1 MSTHATPSKVH
12 VSLDTKDI
20 NQSIRY
26 YATLFN
32 MEPTKVKPGYAK
44 FDVADP
50 AINLTLGQTSA
61 AVVTGPNH
69 MGIRVNSIEEVI
81 AAKDRLEKAGF
92 TTMDEMGTT
101 CCYAVQDKVWSADP
115 SGNRWEVYI
124 FKGDAEKFGGA
135 STQNSAAAHNNDCA
149 PGGACCSDVIA
160 EGVIAGETKAA
171 AKASATTAATAK
183 ASAIPNATA
192 AAGASA
198 APKAE
203 KTAGAGAACCVSDSR
218 SPEEQKTA
226 CC

>member
-1 MSTHATPSKVH
+1 MSTQSTPSKVH
-12 VSLDTKDI
+12 VSLDTRDI
-20 NQSIRY
+20 NASVRY
-26 YATLFN
+26 YSTLFN
-32 MEPTKVKPGYAK
+32 MEPTKLKPGYAK

-69 MGIRVNSIEEVI
+69 MGIRVNTLDEVI

-124 FKGDAEKFGGA
+124 FKGDAEKFGAAPTHNLGA
-135 STQNSAAAHNNDCA
+135 QTSACA

-160 EGVIAGETKAA
+160 EDKQASAT
-171 AKASATTAATAK
+171 KASATNASANKVSADPRTAALTTHAADSKTAV
-183 ASAIPNATA
+183 A
-192 AAGASA
+192 
-198 APKAE
+198 KAE
-203 KTAGAGAACCVSDSR
+203 KTTGVGVACCASDSR
-218 SPEEQKTA
+218 TPEEQKTA

>member
-1 MSTHATPSKVH
+1 MSTQATTSKVH

-20 NQSIRY
+20 TASIRY
-26 YATLFN
+26 YSTLFN

-69 MGIRVNSIEEVI
+69 MGIRVNFIDEVI

-115 SGNRWEVYI
+115 SGNRWEIYI
-124 FKGDAEKFGGA
+124 FKGDAEKFGA
-135 STQNSAAAHNNDCA
+135 APTQNSAAAQTNDCA
-149 PGGACCSDVIA
+149 PGGACCSDVLA
-160 EGVIAGETKAA
+160 EDNKASAA
-171 AKASATTAATAK
+171 AKQSSASQSSATPETNDASAK
-183 ASAIPNATA
+183 ASSPTAT
-192 AAGASA
+192 S
-198 APKAE
+198 KAE
-203 KTAGAGAACCVSDSR
+203 KTTGVGVACCASDSR
-218 SPEEQKTA
+218 TPEEQKTA

>member
-1 MSTHATPSKVH
+1 MSNQPTPSKVH

-20 NQSIRY
+20 HESVRY

-32 MEPTKVKPGYAK
+32 IQPTKVKPGYAK

-69 MGIRVNSIEEVI
+69 MGIRVNFIDEVI

-101 CCYAVQDKVWSADP
+101 CCYAVQDKIWSSDP

-124 FKGDAEKFGGA
+124 FKGDAESFGA
-135 STQNSAAAHNNDCA
+135 APKQNSAAAQTTDCA

-160 EGVIAGETKAA
+160 ADNQAAA
-171 AKASATTAATAK
+171 AKQTNAPRESPAK
-183 ASAIPNATA
+183 ASKAQL
-192 AAGASA
+192 SV

-203 KTAGAGAACCVSDSR
+203 KITGVGAACCASDSR
-218 SPEEQKTA
+218 TPAEQKTA

>member
-1 MSTHATPSKVH
+1 MTSKVH

-20 NQSIRY
+20 NASVRY

-32 MEPTKVKPGYAK
+32 MEPTKLKPGYAK

-61 AVVTGPNH
+61 ETVTGPNH
-69 MGIRVNSIEEVI
+69 MGIRVNTLDEVI

-101 CCYAVQDKVWSADP
+101 CCYAVQDKVWSSDP

-124 FKGDAEKFGGA
+124 FKGDAEKFGA
-135 STQNSAAAHNNDCA
+135 APQQNSAAAGKSDCA
-149 PGGACCSDVIA
+149 PGGACCSDVL
-160 EGVIAGETKAA
+160 AA
-171 AKASATTAATAK
+171 DQQTTAAQPAAKQTAK
-183 ASAIPNATA
+183 PAAKSAVSASAQ
-192 AAGASA
+192 
-198 APKAE
+198 APA
-203 KTAGAGAACCVSDSR
+203 KTTGIGVACCASDSR
-218 SPEEQKTA
+218 TPEEQKTA

>member
-1 MSTHATPSKVH
+1 MTSKVH

-20 NQSIRY
+20 NASVRY

-32 MEPTKVKPGYAK
+32 MQPTKVKPGYAK

-69 MGIRVNSIEEVI
+69 MGIRVNTIEEVI
-81 AAKDRLEKAGF
+81 AAKERLEKAGF

-124 FKGDAEKFGGA
+124 FKGDAEKFGA
-135 STQNSAAAHNNDCA
+135 APTQNTDCA

-160 EGVIAGETKAA
+160 EDNKAA
-171 AKASATTAATAK
+171 AAK
-183 ASAIPNATA
+183 T
-192 AAGASA
+192 
-198 APKAE
+198 APK
-203 KTAGAGAACCVSDSR
+203 TTGVGVACCASDSR
-218 SPEEQKTA
+218 TPEEQKTA